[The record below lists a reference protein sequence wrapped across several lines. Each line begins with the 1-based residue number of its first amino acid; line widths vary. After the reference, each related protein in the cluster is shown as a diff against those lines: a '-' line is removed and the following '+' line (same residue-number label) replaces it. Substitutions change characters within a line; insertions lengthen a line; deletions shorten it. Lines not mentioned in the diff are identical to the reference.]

1 MAAHAHE
8 AVHWPTRRGS
18 VAATTVIRV
27 GALAAIAGGT
37 VMAMWQVVVAAIAQQ
52 PTAVPGIHQTLWTP
66 PEGIWSVAFGVRHF
80 HGDFHFIPVFGGIA
94 GHMMNSLIVGL
105 VGVVL
110 LTAILGRQPHPAA
123 AVILGAGYGIAVQ
136 AILINAII
144 NTQKIQTLYSST
156 PHWSWFVG
164 HAIFGLTLGML
175 TAVGLRRAQRQ
186 AAEAVWPA
194 SRPPRRHSAARHL
207 HGILR

>member
-1 MAAHAHE
+1 MEAHAHE

-18 VAATTVIRV
+18 VATTTVIRV
-27 GALAAIAGGT
+27 GVLAAIAGGT
-37 VMAMWQVVVAAIAQQ
+37 AMAVWQVVVAAIAQQ

-66 PEGIWSVAFGVRHF
+66 PEGIWSVAFGVHHF

-136 AILINAII
+136 AIVINAII

-164 HAIFGLTLGML
+164 HGIFGLTLGML

-186 AAEAVWPA
+186 P
-194 SRPPRRHSAARHL
+194 S
-207 HGILR
+207 

>member
-1 MAAHAHE
+1 
-8 AVHWPTRRGS
+8 VH
-18 VAATTVIRV
+18 
-27 GALAAIAGGT
+27 
-37 VMAMWQVVVAAIAQQ
+37 
-52 PTAVPGIHQTLWTP
+52 
-66 PEGIWSVAFGVRHF
+66 HF

-164 HAIFGLTLGML
+164 HGIFGLTLGML

-186 AAEAVWPA
+186 A
-194 SRPPRRHSAARHL
+194 
-207 HGILR
+207 G